1 MLPATFVALAAALA
15 SVLAGPVA
23 EPEGALKQLE
33 ARKVCGAGY
42 LACHYRFG
50 FGDKDQSEYTCMSPS
65 CNILQDCSCPKT
77 ASFNQKAAFLFDSGC
92 RSKAA
97 AGNHPTCK
105 VIG

>member
-15 SVLAGPVA
+15 PVLAGPVA

-50 FGDKDQSEYTCMSPS
+50 FGDKDQPRLQLPENC
-65 CNILQDCSCPKT
+65 ILQSEGRLP
-77 ASFNQKAAFLFDSGC
+77 L
-92 RSKAA
+92 
-97 AGNHPTCK
+97 
-105 VIG
+105 